1 MGVNQNRR
9 PRPSV
14 PIHTKR
20 RRQTKKL
27 TRPYTVSKQPVVTA
41 PLAGMAT
48 WVRLCCK
55 HSDGSLWNNGIF
67 VNRDMQTNPASS
79 ATTLEGSQPT
89 CRTVGNHQN
98 AVGKTAAKCRC
109 AYINK
114 LLQNADTLGIELVI
128 DYAQSRSWR
137 CDRGTWQI
145 GKFPSGDWYHIEVNA
160 RLANDPEATKQAFQA
175 VFRPSPQ
182 TAPKPV

>member
-1 MGVNQNRR
+1 MGQIMLQTFRR
-9 PRPSV
+9 V
-14 PIHTKR
+14 TYGITAYL
-20 RRQTKKL
+20 L
-27 TRPYTVSKQPVVTA
+27 T
-41 PLAGMAT
+41 AT
-48 WVRLCCK
+48 CA
-55 HSDGSLWNNGIF
+55 
-67 VNRDMQTNPASS
+67 TNPASS

-98 AVGKTAAKCRC
+98 AAGKTAAKCRC

-145 GKFPSGDWYHIEVNA
+145 GKFSQ
-160 RLANDPEATKQAFQA
+160 ATGI
-175 VFRPSPQ
+175 
-182 TAPKPV
+182 T